1 MHRHHQRG
9 REDGTDEGAAGSTQ
23 QTGRLQEGTTHNPLV
38 YITLNNLRLRH
49 SPNNKLGHYEV
60 YYSYNM
66 YFLWFSPLSFPFLL
80 PVSAVEHV
88 VRYGCA
94 AGRCRGAAVCACE
107 GRASAVAKE
116 AAEGLHWSPRQHLP
130 GPAGEVVQY
139 SHSPLT

>member
-1 MHRHHQRG
+1 MKCIIHI
-9 REDGTDEGAAGSTQ
+9 TCISSGS
-23 QTGRLQEGTTHNPLV
+23 P
-38 YITLNNLRLRH
+38 
-49 SPNNKLGHYEV
+49 
-60 YYSYNM
+60 
-66 YFLWFSPLSFPFLL
+66 PLSLPFLL
-80 PVSAVEHV
+80 PVSVVEHV